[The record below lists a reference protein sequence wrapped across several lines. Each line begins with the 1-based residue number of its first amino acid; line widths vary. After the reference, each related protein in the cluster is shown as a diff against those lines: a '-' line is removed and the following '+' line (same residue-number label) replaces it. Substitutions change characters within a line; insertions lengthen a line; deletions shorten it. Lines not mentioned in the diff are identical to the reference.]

1 MPKRHKQMPEVT
13 LVKLI
18 LKGDWSSVLTKL
30 TIVIGCE
37 KVDVNNDLSIKK
49 ASARMAVLT

>member
-1 MPKRHKQMPEVT
+1 MPEVT